1 MTRKYSSTSV
11 EQLLNSSIG
20 AGDTTLSLS
29 GTAAVTALLGG
40 VTLAGGNVDQFTIA
54 IDPDTA
60 SEEIIFVRGTSGSTL
75 TGLVR
80 GQAGTSGT
88 THSAGATIKHV
99 LTSNDLDYYTS
110 GVDAAL
116 TAAGTA
122 TLSNKSISLGSNTIT
137 GTVAQFNTALSDGDF
152 ATLAGFETLTNK
164 TLTSPTVDDPKL
176 NLSVNAQ
183 TGTTYTF
190 VLADNGKFVTASNG
204 SAQTYSI
211 PTNASVAFPVGTQ
224 IHIIQIGAGQVTI
237 QAATPGTTTV
247 LSTGATA
254 AAPKIGKQYGA
265 ATCIKTATDTW
276 YVIGN
281 LA

>member
-40 VTLAGGNVDQFTIA
+40 VTLAGGNVDQFTIV

-80 GQAGTSGT
+80 GQAGTAGT

-99 LTSNDLDYYTS
+99 LTSDDLDYYTT
-110 GVDAAL
+110 GITNAL

-122 TLSNKSISLGSNTIT
+122 TLSNKTIDASSNTLIGVVT
-137 GTVAQFNTALSDGDF
+137 ESGSQ
-152 ATLAGFETLTNK
+152 TLTNK
-164 TLTSPTVDDPKL
+164 TLTSPTVNDGKL
-176 NLSVNAQ
+176 NLSFNAQ

-190 VLADNGKFVTASNG
+190 VLADNGKLVTASN
-204 SAQTYSI
+204 SSTQTYSI
-211 PTNASVAFPVGTQ
+211 PTNASVAFPTGTQ
-224 IHIIQIGAGQVTI
+224 INIVQVGTGQVTI
-237 QAATPGTTTV
+237 NAVTPATTIIT
-247 LSTGATA
+247 STGATA
-254 AAPKIGKQYGA
+254 TAPKLRAQYSA
-265 ATCIKTATDTW
+265 ATCIKTGTDTW
-276 YVIGN
+276 LVVGDI
-281 LA
+281 A